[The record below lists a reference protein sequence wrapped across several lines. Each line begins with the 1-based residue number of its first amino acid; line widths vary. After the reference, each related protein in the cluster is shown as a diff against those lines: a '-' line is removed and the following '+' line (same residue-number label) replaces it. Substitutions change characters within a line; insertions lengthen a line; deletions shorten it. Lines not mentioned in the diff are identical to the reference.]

1 MDKEVEQFYEDFYE
15 SEFMD
20 NATRFELKKIF
31 YNKKLTNNKVYKYI
45 SFNNDFELN
54 KLKIQSFRNQG
65 LWFGAYYT
73 FNDQT
78 ELDINIDYNKVS
90 KATNI
95 PKSNLVGIV
104 NCFRQMNDICCLTTS
119 LRNKMWNDYAN
130 NYNGIC
136 LCFDVKSYEYILP
149 VIYSNKKEIDFTE
162 TLIVALK
169 STYNYNSNID
179 ITNIKAI
186 KRLTFEPLVLKDYNT
201 YAYEDEVRLYCGE
214 KFDDINDELGGRVYP
229 KIKEKLKY
237 TGCNYSYEKLG
248 LELCEIYLGKNLDNS
263 IKKEII
269 TIANNQN
276 VKIIEFKETK

>member
-1 MDKEVEQFYEDFYE
+1 MDKDIKIFYQNFYE
-15 SEFMD
+15 SDFID
-20 NATRFELKKIF
+20 NDTREILKKNF
-31 YNKKLTNNKVYKYI
+31 YNKKLTDNKVYKYI

-54 KLKIQSFRNQG
+54 KSKIQSFRNQE

-95 PKSNLVGIV
+95 SKSNLVDKV

-119 LRNKMWNDYAN
+119 LRDKMWNDYAN

-162 TLIVALK
+162 TLIDALK
-169 STYNYNSNID
+169 STANYNNNID
-179 ITNIKAI
+179 ITNSKAI

-201 YAYEDEVRLYCGE
+201 YAYEDEVRLYCGD

-229 KIKEKLKY
+229 NIKQILGYK
-237 TGCNYSYEKLG
+237 GCNFSYKKIG
-248 LELCEIYLGKNLDNS
+248 LELCKMYLGKNLDNK
-263 IKKEII
+263 IKKEILE
-269 TIANNQN
+269 IAKEQN
-276 VKIIEFKETK
+276 IYTLELF